1 MGKGF
6 MQLYVEIKLKCVCY
20 TVKYL
25 FNCAIIHFR
34 ITEASNL
41 ALMIFYVLVSPHV
54 TSVTYP

>member
-1 MGKGF
+1 